1 MFCIAVWYLGTLATF
16 AVELPPME
24 RTLEAIAPDNAA
36 GRHVRPVMRTV
47 RIDDVNQPIFTAKN
61 GELLSCYADK

>member
-1 MFCIAVWYLGTLATF
+1 
-16 AVELPPME
+16 ME

-47 RIDDVNQPIFTAKN
+47 RVNDVNQSIFAAKN
-61 GELLSCYADK
+61 SELLSCDADKSTALQRKWKKTRETT